1 MPQIVLFSL
10 TVLKQQTSLKKGR
23 NKQKTYNCVRVCAG
37 ENYIHLNV
45 WTNIEQHIHAR
56 THKDK
61 QSDWI

>member
-1 MPQIVLFSL
+1 MEWTKNIHL
-10 TVLKQQTSLKKGR
+10 
-23 NKQKTYNCVRVCAG
+23 CVCVCAG
-37 ENYIHLNV
+37 ENYIHLKV